1 MLEFLF
7 NALARVRED
16 EEGQTLIEYA
26 LIGALVAVAL
36 VAALGLLTGGIETTF
51 TNIINALTGAN
62 GG

>member
-1 MLEFLF
+1 MLEFVY
-7 NALARVRED
+7 NALARLQKD

-51 TNIINALTGAN
+51 NNIIDALTGAN
-62 GG
+62 A